1 MVSGYNTRKITDKVV
16 SRFLLIALGTALTVG
31 INICIYPIW
40 SGEDLHN
47 SVAKNFAGVAK
58 SLEGITISF
67 TSKRYKILV
76 MVSLE
81 CHG

>member
-1 MVSGYNTRKITDKVV
+1 MKPYDYGFRIFLVTYVIVMVSGYNTRKITDKVV
-16 SRFLLIALGTALTVG
+16 SRFLLIGLGTALTIG

-58 SLEGITISF
+58 SLEGITI
-67 TSKRYKILV
+67 
-76 MVSLE
+76 
-81 CHG
+81 